1 MTRLIHP
8 TGWHNFDVGWIK
20 QILICGSTITKVTEI
35 AMSLKIGFIGAGN
48 MTSNIISGLIA
59 AGYDPENVYASNPH
73 IEKLQQLQQ
82 QYKIQIN
89 TGNRVVAAQA
99 DVIVLAVKPKFIASV
114 LAELKDIIVERQPLI
129 ISVAAMI
136 SLAQLQQ
143 QLDAQVAIIRCM
155 PNTPAAVRCGASAL
169 VAGSKVTAAQKQI
182 AEKIFQSVGMTVWL
196 EEEAQLAAV
205 TALSG
210 CGPAYFFLFM
220 EYLEKSAEKLG
231 LPKTLAHQ
239 LTLQTALGA
248 ARLALEKPIDLVT
261 LREHV
266 TSKGGATEQAIA
278 VFQQAKLE
286 DIFLAAMRAAQ
297 THAVGK

>member
-1 MTRLIHP
+1 
-8 TGWHNFDVGWIK
+8 
-20 QILICGSTITKVTEI
+20 
-35 AMSLKIGFIGAGN
+35 MSLKIGFIGAGN